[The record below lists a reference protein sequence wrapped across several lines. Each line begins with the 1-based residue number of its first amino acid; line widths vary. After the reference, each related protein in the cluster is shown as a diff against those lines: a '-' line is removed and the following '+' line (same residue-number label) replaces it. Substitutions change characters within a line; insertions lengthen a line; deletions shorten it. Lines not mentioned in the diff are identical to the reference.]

1 MILQLREIF
10 QIEGMHLP
18 VAYTITPEELSEVRG
33 YTFAAPVAVS
43 GEFYNRAGIVT
54 LKYTV
59 SCTLDVVCDRCLTEL
74 KRDYSY
80 DFSHTVVPSL
90 QSEGDIYDTY
100 LVAQHDSIDM
110 NETAISDLLLMLPTK
125 MLCREDCKGL
135 CDICGCNLNE
145 THLQLSKV
153 EGGAKTWQYR
163 RIRSPRQDVTR
174 DVLLFGSWTHLQ

>member
-18 VAYTITPEELSEVRG
+18 VSYEITPEELSEVRG

-43 GEFYNRAGIVT
+43 GEFYNRTGIVT

-145 THLQLSKV
+145 RTCNCRK
-153 EGGAKTWQYR
+153 
-163 RIRSPRQDVTR
+163 
-174 DVLLFGSWTHLQ
+174 

>member
-1 MILQLREIF
+1 MILKLREIF

-18 VAYTITPEELSEVRG
+18 VSYEITPEELSEVRG

-145 THLQLSKV
+145 RTCNCRK
-153 EGGAKTWQYR
+153 
-163 RIRSPRQDVTR
+163 
-174 DVLLFGSWTHLQ
+174 

>member
-18 VAYTITPEELSEVRG
+18 VSYEITPEELSEVRG
-33 YTFAAPVAVS
+33 YTFASPVAVS

-145 THLQLSKV
+145 RTCNCRK
-153 EGGAKTWQYR
+153 
-163 RIRSPRQDVTR
+163 
-174 DVLLFGSWTHLQ
+174 

>member
-18 VAYTITPEELSEVRG
+18 VSYEITPEELSEVRG

-135 CDICGCNLNE
+135 CNICGCNLNE
-145 THLQLSKV
+145 RTCNCRK
-153 EGGAKTWQYR
+153 
-163 RIRSPRQDVTR
+163 
-174 DVLLFGSWTHLQ
+174 

>member
-18 VAYTITPEELSEVRG
+18 VSYEITPEDLSEVRG

-110 NETAISDLLLMLPTK
+110 NETAIPDLLLMLPTK

-145 THLQLSKV
+145 RTCNCRK
-153 EGGAKTWQYR
+153 
-163 RIRSPRQDVTR
+163 
-174 DVLLFGSWTHLQ
+174 

>member
-18 VAYTITPEELSEVRG
+18 VSYEITPEELSEVRG

-125 MLCREDCKGL
+125 MLCREDCKWVQS
-135 CDICGCNLNE
+135 E
-145 THLQLSKV
+145 RAHLQLSKV

>member
-1 MILQLREIF
+1 MQLREIF

-18 VAYTITPEELSEVRG
+18 VSYEITPEELSEVRG

-145 THLQLSKV
+145 RTCNCRK
-153 EGGAKTWQYR
+153 
-163 RIRSPRQDVTR
+163 
-174 DVLLFGSWTHLQ
+174 

>member
-18 VAYTITPEELSEVRG
+18 VSYEITPEELSEVRG

-43 GEFYNRAGIVT
+43 GESYNRAGIVT

-145 THLQLSKV
+145 RTCNCRK
-153 EGGAKTWQYR
+153 
-163 RIRSPRQDVTR
+163 
-174 DVLLFGSWTHLQ
+174 

>member
-18 VAYTITPEELSEVRG
+18 VSYEITPEELSEVRG
-33 YTFAAPVAVS
+33 YTFAAPVA

-145 THLQLSKV
+145 RTCNCRK
-153 EGGAKTWQYR
+153 
-163 RIRSPRQDVTR
+163 
-174 DVLLFGSWTHLQ
+174 

>member
-18 VAYTITPEELSEVRG
+18 VSYEITPEELSEVRG

-125 MLCREDCKGL
+125 MLCRQDCKGL

-145 THLQLSKV
+145 RTCNCRK
-153 EGGAKTWQYR
+153 
-163 RIRSPRQDVTR
+163 
-174 DVLLFGSWTHLQ
+174 

>member
-10 QIEGMHLP
+10 QREGMHLP
-18 VAYTITPEELSEVRG
+18 VSYEITPEELSEVRG

-145 THLQLSKV
+145 RTCNCRK
-153 EGGAKTWQYR
+153 
-163 RIRSPRQDVTR
+163 
-174 DVLLFGSWTHLQ
+174 

>member
-18 VAYTITPEELSEVRG
+18 VSYEITPEELSEVRG
-33 YTFAAPVAVS
+33 YKFAAPVAVS

-145 THLQLSKV
+145 RTCNCRK
-153 EGGAKTWQYR
+153 
-163 RIRSPRQDVTR
+163 
-174 DVLLFGSWTHLQ
+174 

>member
-18 VAYTITPEELSEVRG
+18 VSYEITPEELSEVRG

-100 LVAQHDSIDM
+100 PVAQHDSIDM

-145 THLQLSKV
+145 RTCNCRK
-153 EGGAKTWQYR
+153 
-163 RIRSPRQDVTR
+163 
-174 DVLLFGSWTHLQ
+174 

>member
-18 VAYTITPEELSEVRG
+18 VSYEITPEELSEVRG

-90 QSEGDIYDTY
+90 QSEGDIYDTC
-100 LVAQHDSIDM
+100 
-110 NETAISDLLLMLPTK
+110 LLYTSP
-125 MLCREDCKGL
+125 
-135 CDICGCNLNE
+135 
-145 THLQLSKV
+145 
-153 EGGAKTWQYR
+153 
-163 RIRSPRQDVTR
+163 SPRD
-174 DVLLFGSWTHLQ
+174 

>member
-18 VAYTITPEELSEVRG
+18 VSYEITPEELSEVRG

-80 DFSHTVVPSL
+80 DFLTRS
-90 QSEGDIYDTY
+90 YR
-100 LVAQHDSIDM
+100 
-110 NETAISDLLLMLPTK
+110 
-125 MLCREDCKGL
+125 LCRAKG
-135 CDICGCNLNE
+135 ISM
-145 THLQLSKV
+145 TH
-153 EGGAKTWQYR
+153 TWSHNTTAL
-163 RIRSPRQDVTR
+163 I
-174 DVLLFGSWTHLQ
+174 

>member
-18 VAYTITPEELSEVRG
+18 VSYEITPEELSEVRG

-74 KRDYSY
+74 RRDYSY

-145 THLQLSKV
+145 RTCNCRK
-153 EGGAKTWQYR
+153 
-163 RIRSPRQDVTR
+163 
-174 DVLLFGSWTHLQ
+174 

>member
-18 VAYTITPEELSEVRG
+18 VSYEITPEELSEVRG

-80 DFSHTVVPSL
+80 DFSHMVVPSL

-145 THLQLSKV
+145 RTCNCRK
-153 EGGAKTWQYR
+153 
-163 RIRSPRQDVTR
+163 
-174 DVLLFGSWTHLQ
+174 

>member
-18 VAYTITPEELSEVRG
+18 VFYEITPEELSEVRG

-145 THLQLSKV
+145 RTCNCRK
-153 EGGAKTWQYR
+153 
-163 RIRSPRQDVTR
+163 
-174 DVLLFGSWTHLQ
+174 

>member
-18 VAYTITPEELSEVRG
+18 VSYEITLEELSEVRG

-110 NETAISDLLLMLPTK
+110 NETAISDLLLMLPTN

-145 THLQLSKV
+145 RTCNCRK
-153 EGGAKTWQYR
+153 
-163 RIRSPRQDVTR
+163 
-174 DVLLFGSWTHLQ
+174 

>member
-18 VAYTITPEELSEVRG
+18 VSYEITPEELSEVRG

-125 MLCREDCKGL
+125 MLCREDCKRL

-145 THLQLSKV
+145 RTCNCRK
-153 EGGAKTWQYR
+153 
-163 RIRSPRQDVTR
+163 
-174 DVLLFGSWTHLQ
+174 

>member
-18 VAYTITPEELSEVRG
+18 VSYEITPEELSEVRG

-80 DFSHTVVPSL
+80 DFSHTVVPYL

-145 THLQLSKV
+145 RTCNCRK
-153 EGGAKTWQYR
+153 
-163 RIRSPRQDVTR
+163 
-174 DVLLFGSWTHLQ
+174 

>member
-18 VAYTITPEELSEVRG
+18 VSYEITPEELSEVRG

-125 MLCREDCKGL
+125 MLCRENCKGL

-145 THLQLSKV
+145 RTCNCRK
-153 EGGAKTWQYR
+153 
-163 RIRSPRQDVTR
+163 
-174 DVLLFGSWTHLQ
+174 

>member
-18 VAYTITPEELSEVRG
+18 VSYEITPEELSEVRG

-100 LVAQHDSIDM
+100 LVAQHDSIDT

-145 THLQLSKV
+145 RTCNCRK
-153 EGGAKTWQYR
+153 
-163 RIRSPRQDVTR
+163 
-174 DVLLFGSWTHLQ
+174 

>member
-10 QIEGMHLP
+10 QIEGMHLL
-18 VAYTITPEELSEVRG
+18 VSYEITPEELSEVRG

-145 THLQLSKV
+145 RTCNCRK
-153 EGGAKTWQYR
+153 
-163 RIRSPRQDVTR
+163 
-174 DVLLFGSWTHLQ
+174 

>member
-18 VAYTITPEELSEVRG
+18 VSYEITPEELSEVRG
-33 YTFAAPVAVS
+33 YTFVAPVAVS

-145 THLQLSKV
+145 RTCNCRK
-153 EGGAKTWQYR
+153 
-163 RIRSPRQDVTR
+163 
-174 DVLLFGSWTHLQ
+174 

>member
-18 VAYTITPEELSEVRG
+18 VSYEITPEELSEVRG

-90 QSEGDIYDTY
+90 QSEGDIYDTC

-145 THLQLSKV
+145 RTCNCRK
-153 EGGAKTWQYR
+153 
-163 RIRSPRQDVTR
+163 
-174 DVLLFGSWTHLQ
+174 

>member
-18 VAYTITPEELSEVRG
+18 VPYEITPEELSEVRG

-145 THLQLSKV
+145 RTCNCRK
-153 EGGAKTWQYR
+153 
-163 RIRSPRQDVTR
+163 
-174 DVLLFGSWTHLQ
+174 

>member
-18 VAYTITPEELSEVRG
+18 VSYEITPEELSEVRG

-90 QSEGDIYDTY
+90 QSEGDIYVTY

-145 THLQLSKV
+145 RTCNCRK
-153 EGGAKTWQYR
+153 
-163 RIRSPRQDVTR
+163 
-174 DVLLFGSWTHLQ
+174 

>member
-18 VAYTITPEELSEVRG
+18 VSYEITPEELSEVRG

-59 SCTLDVVCDRCLTEL
+59 SCTLDVVCDRCLTE
-74 KRDYSY
+74 RDYSY

-145 THLQLSKV
+145 RTCNCRK
-153 EGGAKTWQYR
+153 
-163 RIRSPRQDVTR
+163 
-174 DVLLFGSWTHLQ
+174 

>member
-1 MILQLREIF
+1 MILQLRENF

-18 VAYTITPEELSEVRG
+18 VSYEITPEELSEVRG

-145 THLQLSKV
+145 RTCNCRK
-153 EGGAKTWQYR
+153 
-163 RIRSPRQDVTR
+163 
-174 DVLLFGSWTHLQ
+174 

>member
-18 VAYTITPEELSEVRG
+18 VSYEITPEELSEVRG

-145 THLQLSKV
+145 RTCNC
-153 EGGAKTWQYR
+153 R
-163 RIRSPRQDVTR
+163 
-174 DVLLFGSWTHLQ
+174 